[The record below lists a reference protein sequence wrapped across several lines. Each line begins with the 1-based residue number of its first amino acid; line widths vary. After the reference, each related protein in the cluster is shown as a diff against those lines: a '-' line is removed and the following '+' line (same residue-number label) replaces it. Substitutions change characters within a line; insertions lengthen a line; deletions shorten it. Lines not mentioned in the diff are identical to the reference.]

1 MEGKVFLGWIL
12 LFLFLKIK
20 IKGSTIINIGA
31 KNTNRNFS
39 KKLLIVTSKKSFKI
53 CFGSLRNVYKA
64 RATKK

>member
-1 MEGKVFLGWIL
+1 MEGEVFLGWML

-20 IKGSTIINIGA
+20 GSAIINIGA
-31 KNTNRNFS
+31 KNTNRKKN